1 MIISKKQFLALV
13 LLTISGVTNA
23 QTTEFEG
30 ELMYENTVTSSKG
43 MRKLY
48 PSLLKD
54 GTYDMQYV
62 IKGNNRKTTDSSVYR
77 IAPCWHFYPY
87 STVS

>member
-1 MIISKKQFLALV
+1 MISKKHLFAFV
-13 LLTISGVTNA
+13 LLLASGATDA
-23 QTTEFEG
+23 QTIEFEG

-62 IKGNNRKTTDSSVYR
+62 IKGNNRKNRS
-77 IAPCWHFYPY
+77 
-87 STVS
+87 